1 MCTFAN
7 FAFAYICSLFYHSNI
22 DFSTN
27 IEDISIK
34 IMLFAKVHFY
44 ERRNIRYGKG
54 MDETG
59 KGNSGMHISGL
70 FSVSK

>member
-7 FAFAYICSLFYHSNI
+7 LSLACIYPLFYHLNI
-22 DFSTN
+22 GFSTN
-27 IEDISIK
+27 NEDISIK

-44 ERRNIRYGKG
+44 ERRNIRYEMD

-59 KGNSGMHISGL
+59 KGNSCMHISGL